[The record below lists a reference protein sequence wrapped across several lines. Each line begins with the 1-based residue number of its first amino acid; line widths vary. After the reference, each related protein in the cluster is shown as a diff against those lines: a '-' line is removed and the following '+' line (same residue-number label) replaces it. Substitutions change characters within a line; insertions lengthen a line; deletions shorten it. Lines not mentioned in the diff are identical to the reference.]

1 MLRLIRL
8 EKVASAAC
16 QLCAGLVGPRPS
28 YGLGFCLRFLSGVTW
43 SRRVFWPR
51 VTLVQLSSL
60 KMHRTGLGG
69 FVRHFLCSRQ
79 DLFKRR
85 LWNVVSSRNVSN
97 TFYVHFHHCFI
108 SVANLKFV
116 WFLVAWFGWFSHV
129 LSIHFVWDKPIKQIY
144 KTDNAEYGRWQPRQM
159 ACWKLSDNVWTYT
172 SQ

>member
-1 MLRLIRL
+1 MTLHFLLFINYKCHVSQNNRQSHIQISCLSLVLSCAPSLFIISLSPSWAQMLRLIRL
-8 EKVASAAC
+8 EKEASAAC

-28 YGLGFCLRFLSGVTW
+28 YGLGFCLSFLSGVTW

-97 TFYVHFHHCFI
+97 TFYVNLHHCFI
-108 SVANLKFV
+108 
-116 WFLVAWFGWFSHV
+116 
-129 LSIHFVWDKPIKQIY
+129 
-144 KTDNAEYGRWQPRQM
+144 
-159 ACWKLSDNVWTYT
+159 
-172 SQ
+172 